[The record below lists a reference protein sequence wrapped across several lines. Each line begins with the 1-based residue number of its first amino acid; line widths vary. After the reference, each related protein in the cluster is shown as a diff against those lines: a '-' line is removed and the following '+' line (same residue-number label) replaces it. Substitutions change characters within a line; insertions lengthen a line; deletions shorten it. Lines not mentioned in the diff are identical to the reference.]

1 MPVTTSTLSVE
12 ANRIAAVFFDV
23 RGMDSSLARNLV
35 GYQDVAAKRRS
46 FAPMIVSHSMIATSA
61 SKTGWV

>member
-1 MPVTTSTLSVE
+1 MRYSVE
-12 ANRIAAVFFDV
+12 ANRIAAGLRA
-23 RGMDSSLARNLV
+23 RGMDSSLAWKLV
-35 GYQDVAAKRRS
+35 VYQDAAAKRRS